1 MSNRAQKLQ
10 CLLKGTTVGLEVK
23 MESMIE
29 IDELAMMYRVPV
41 RGEGVRA
48 AVRSLYH
55 RTYREIPAV
64 DGISLEL
71 EAGEIVGF
79 LGPNG
84 AGKTTTMKM
93 LSGVLRPTGGTV
105 SVAGF
110 DPWERKPAY
119 LKQIALIRGSQPLG
133 GQPELTVMDV
143 LRLQQLVYEIGEG
156 VFRRS
161 LALLSEML
169 GLGPL
174 LDRQIRALSL
184 GERMRC
190 GLANAL
196 VYQPQVLFLDEPTIG
211 MDVAVVEATRT
222 FIEHYR
228 DTTGAT
234 VLLTSHAMADVE
246 RLCPRVIV
254 IDHGRV
260 QFDGPLR
267 ELVERWAPASQQ
279 ANPAR
284 PSAGRCLIRSGRTG
298 ARPPHGRHQRRPE
311 PAKGGKALRSALLS
325 RRQDRRCSEDRQ
337 PGGRQCR
344 ASWRRGLPG

>member
-1 MSNRAQKLQ
+1 
-10 CLLKGTTVGLEVK
+10 
-23 MESMIE
+23 MESMI
-29 IDELAMMYRVPV
+29 DVDGLAMMYRVPV
-41 RGEGVRA
+41 REEGVRA
-48 AVRSLYH
+48 AVRSLYR

-93 LSGVLRPTGGTV
+93 LSGVLRPTAGTV

-110 DPWERKPAY
+110 NPWERKPAY

-133 GQPELTVMDV
+133 GPPELTVMDV

-169 GLGPL
+169 GLGSL

-222 FIEHYR
+222 FIEHYCA
-228 DTTGAT
+228 TTGAT

-260 QFDGPLR
+260 QFDGLLR
-267 ELVERWAPASQQ
+267 ELVERWTPYKVLTVSCMGDERVPWERFGTVVQEDGSTAALHV
-279 ANPAR
+279 AR
-284 PSAGRCLIRSGRTG
+284 TAVPNV
-298 ARPPHGRHQRRPE
+298 AR
-311 PAKGGKALRSALLS
+311 ALLADFEVIDLAIADPPLE
-325 RRQDRRCSEDRQ
+325 QVLGMMFSERMT
-337 PGGRQCR
+337 
-344 ASWRRGLPG
+344 A

>member
-1 MSNRAQKLQ
+1 
-10 CLLKGTTVGLEVK
+10 

-133 GQPELTVMDV
+133 GPPELTVMDV

-267 ELVERWAPASQQ
+267 ELVERWAPYKVLTVSCMGDERVPWDRFGAVVQEHGST
-279 ANPAR
+279 ATLHVAR
-284 PSAGRCLIRSGRTG
+284 TAVPNV
-298 ARPPHGRHQRRPE
+298 AR
-311 PAKGGKALRSALLS
+311 ALLADFEVVDLS
-325 RRQDRRCSEDRQ
+325 IADPPLEQVLGMMFSERTTT
-337 PGGRQCR
+337 
-344 ASWRRGLPG
+344 

>member
-1 MSNRAQKLQ
+1 
-10 CLLKGTTVGLEVK
+10 

-29 IDELAMMYRVPV
+29 VDGLAMMYRVPV

-48 AVRSLYH
+48 AVRSLYR

-119 LKQIALIRGSQPLG
+119 LKQIALIRGNQPLG
-133 GQPELTVMDV
+133 GPPELTVMDV

-169 GLGPL
+169 GLRPL
-174 LDRQIRALSL
+174 LNRQIRALSL

-267 ELVERWAPASQQ
+267 ELVERWTPYKVLTVSCMGDERVPWDRFGTVVQEDGLTAALHV
-279 ANPAR
+279 AR
-284 PSAGRCLIRSGRTG
+284 TAVPNV
-298 ARPPHGRHQRRPE
+298 AR
-311 PAKGGKALRSALLS
+311 ALLAEFEVVDLAIADPPLE
-325 RRQDRRCSEDRQ
+325 QVLGMMFSERMT
-337 PGGRQCR
+337 
-344 ASWRRGLPG
+344 A